1 MLDPEM
7 NPAAA
12 RLGEEDELDLEVG
25 KCYPPYEFGV
35 RHMFSKILRVMIRA
49 TGEV

>member
-1 MLDPEM
+1 MFDLKM
-7 NPAAA
+7 TPAVA

-25 KCYPPYEFGV
+25 KGYPHYEFYV
-35 RHMFSKILRVMIRA
+35 WRMFSKILRVMIRA